1 MSALSNDDDM
11 YGMGSLGDREI
22 QNLGSS
28 KPMSETKRTGVT
40 RISLLTAVFKKV
52 VGTHLFF
59 ALFGAIGAH
68 FSPPPPRQPH
78 GIESSHIAKLN
89 HAVIQ
94 NEFKSI

>member
-40 RISLLTAVFKKV
+40 RISLLNT
-52 VGTHLFF
+52 
-59 ALFGAIGAH
+59 
-68 FSPPPPRQPH
+68 R
-78 GIESSHIAKLN
+78 E
-89 HAVIQ
+89 
-94 NEFKSI
+94 